1 MAGKKGS
8 TQFAVSRRKMI
19 AGLGPGYRLRAAF
32 AGLEPQRSNHKAV
45 VPSDSAR
52 YRSGPD
58 SAAAFRE
65 DRL

>member
-8 TQFAVSRRKMI
+8 TQFAVSRPKNDCPAR
-19 AGLGPGYRLRAAF
+19 ARLPAICAAF
-32 AGLEPQRSNHKAV
+32 AGLEPQLSNHIV
-45 VPSDSAR
+45 LPEGAR